1 MQIFIF
7 RSVCIKLVDLRMN
20 LYQELKQLCALRQEF
35 GHKSLGGGSG
45 PPWHPP
51 SSAPGYM
58 AVESLGILV
67 PNLNL
72 RDRL

>member
-35 GHKSLGGGSG
+35 GHKSLGGAVA
-45 PPWHPP
+45 PPGTPLAPP
-51 SSAPGYM
+51 
-58 AVESLGILV
+58 LGTW
-67 PNLNL
+67 P
-72 RDRL
+72 